1 MAINYNV
8 AKCKNPNGAE
18 GVDYFSCKAR
28 KTSDY
33 TFKEL
38 AQDINNST
46 TVTKADAMAVLAS
59 MKPFIANALL
69 GGRRVVLDDLG
80 SLVISVRSKCFTQED
95 MQAKDFVP
103 SAKIKGFGLIFR
115 PEVELKKDI
124 TMGVRYQIVAS
135 EAYDPAKKKA

>member
-18 GVDYFSCKAR
+18 GVDYYSCKAR

-59 MKPFIANALL
+59 VKPFILSALL
-69 GGRRVVLDDLG
+69 AGRRVVLDDLG
-80 SLVISVRSKCFTQED
+80 SFVLGIRSKCFTQED
-95 MQAKDFVP
+95 MQEKDFVP
-103 SAKIKGFGLIFR
+103 SAKIKGYSIRFR
-115 PEVELKKDI
+115 PEVELKADLVK
-124 TMGVRYQIVAS
+124 GVRYQFVPS
-135 EAYDPAKKKA
+135 EAYNPQKKA